1 MGDEACG
8 YSGVQFHPEVTHT
21 LQGMLLLERFA
32 LKIASAR
39 LDWVMRPHHR
49 GGRAHPRASGSEVV
63 ILSLSGGVDS
73 SVAAALI
80 NRAIGDQLDQL
91 TCAFVDHGLLRLNEA
106 QTVMDLFASLPQ
118 APLTRPARPTR
129 RGRSC

>member
-80 NRAIGDQLDQL
+80 HR
-91 TCAFVDHGLLRLNEA
+91 H
-106 QTVMDLFASLPQ
+106 
-118 APLTRPARPTR
+118 R
-129 RGRSC
+129 RSA

>member
-49 GGRAHPRASGSEVV
+49 GGRA
-63 ILSLSGGVDS
+63 
-73 SVAAALI
+73 LI

-91 TCAFVDHGLLRLNEA
+91 TCGFVDHGLLRLNEA